1 METSDDFKKEL
12 ETIMEKW
19 IKLLHNLDPKF
30 MEMLK
35 LQLDYENRLE
45 NLQTFLRKE
54 VEKEIEKAFHS
65 EFPNEE
71 YTHNVK
77 KEIDKLTSN
86 YHGQLLKTIEKL
98 E

>member
-1 METSDDFKKEL
+1 
-12 ETIMEKW
+12 
-19 IKLLHNLDPKF
+19 

-35 LQLDYENRLE
+35 LQLDYKNRLE
-45 NLQTFLRKE
+45 TLRIFLRKE

-71 YTHNVK
+71 FTSNVK
-77 KEIDKLTSN
+77 KEIDKMTSN
-86 YHGQLLKTIEKL
+86 YHTQLLKTIEKL